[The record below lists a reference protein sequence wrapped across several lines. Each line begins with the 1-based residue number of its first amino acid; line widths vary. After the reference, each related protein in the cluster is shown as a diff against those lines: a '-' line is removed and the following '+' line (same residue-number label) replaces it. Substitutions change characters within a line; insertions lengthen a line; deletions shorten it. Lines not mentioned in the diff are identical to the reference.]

1 MVLNMLATPFRQEM
15 LSNPDYQARVLAR
28 EQEKAAK
35 RKAEVE
41 EREIRKK
48 EAREKRKE
56 EWKAFPGM
64 TALSFYKI
72 IVATS
77 FVGNQNNSV
86 VSKITSRATRTTE
99 NMTYKL
105 ILFGKPEFIYRV
117 NKFKSPLS

>member
-1 MVLNMLATPFRQEM
+1 M
-15 LSNPDYQARVLAR
+15 
-28 EQEKAAK
+28 
-35 RKAEVE
+35 E

-48 EAREKRKE
+48 EAREEAQGIR
-56 EWKAFPGM
+56 KAFPGM

-86 VSKITSRATRTTE
+86 VSKITSKATKTTE

>member
-15 LSNPDYQARVLAR
+15 LPNPDYQARVLAR

-56 EWKAFPGM
+56 ERKAFPGM
-64 TALSFYKI
+64 TA
-72 IVATS
+72 
-77 FVGNQNNSV
+77 
-86 VSKITSRATRTTE
+86 
-99 NMTYKL
+99 
-105 ILFGKPEFIYRV
+105 
-117 NKFKSPLS
+117 